1 MGGSLTLS
9 GDGGNSGGGDSIWPP
24 AGDANAQ
31 RAVTEET
38 VLPKNGAGSRP
49 VAPLVRMSPDA
60 VFHLHVLLSREGFLN
75 SREHGKPVKQ
85 QMSLD
90 LDDAT

>member
-1 MGGSLTLS
+1 MGRYLTLF
-9 GDGGNSGGGDSIWPP
+9 GDGGSSGGGDSIWPP
-24 AGDANAQ
+24 AGDANAH

-49 VAPLVRMSPDA
+49 AVPLVQMSPDA
-60 VFHLHVLLSREGFLN
+60 VFHFHVLVTREGFLN
-75 SREHGKPVKQ
+75 SREHGKPAKQ